1 MILGFGSDA
10 LEVARMEAELSKGE
24 ASFRDVVFTSEEIA
38 YCERKRSPARHYA
51 ARFAAKEA
59 VLKALPGDGQRG
71 VNWREIEIRNQ
82 TSGRP
87 CVILHGAARQLAEA
101 CAVGAIFV
109 SLTHTAELAAA
120 TVVLESRPEAASPKG
135 VNR

>member
-24 ASFRDVVFTSEEIA
+24 TSFRDVVFTSEEIA

-59 VLKALPGDGQRG
+59 MLKALPGDGQRG
-71 VNWREIEIRNQ
+71 LNWREIEICNQ
-82 TSGRP
+82 VSGRP
-87 CVILHGAARQLAEA
+87 CVILHGTTRQLADA
-101 CAVGAIFV
+101 GGVGAIFV

-120 TVVLESRPEAASPKG
+120 TVVLESRPGLSHRKG
-135 VNR
+135 